1 MNEKITLQDIVNLL
15 CEKQGISPKEAETFV
30 RAMFDLI
37 EEALAN
43 EKYVKIKGL
52 GTFKLTEV
60 NSRESV
66 HVNTGERIEIQGHS
80 KVSFTPDT
88 SMKELINKPF
98 SHFETV
104 VLNEGV
110 ELEDTIVENETPEAT
125 EITETVV
132 AIEESV
138 MAHIED
144 VTPTEEPVID
154 EPIIETPT
162 TEEPIHEELVA
173 EEVIVEEV
181 VVEESI
187 IEQPN
192 MEESTQEE
200 PETIVEESHIEADA
214 PIIEESIIE
223 EVESQCP
230 VEETIIETTEIETP
244 EAKKETEE
252 EKPISIEEK
261 EEAPADL
268 LIPQDEEKNS
278 YRILWGVIIALVLII
293 LFGCYWLFMR
303 PDTSNNEA
311 VPTTSIPEEVVEPIV
326 VEEEEQVED
335 TLEIVQYVKL
345 SSEEL
350 RNERV
355 PSLADTLDYQII
367 GTKEEYTL
375 QKGETIIR
383 ASVKFFGTKK
393 YWPYIVK
400 HNMDTLKDP
409 DNIPAGAHIKI
420 PVLTPKK

>member
-15 CEKQGISPKEAETFV
+15 CEKQGIPQKESETFV
-30 RAMFDLI
+30 RTMFDLI
-37 EEALAN
+37 EEALTN

-110 ELEDTIVENETPEAT
+110 ELEDTVVEDVKTPE
-125 EITETVV
+125 TETT
-132 AIEESV
+132 V
-138 MAHIED
+138 M
-144 VTPTEEPVID
+144 
-154 EPIIETPT
+154 
-162 TEEPIHEELVA
+162 
-173 EEVIVEEV
+173 
-181 VVEESI
+181 
-187 IEQPN
+187 
-192 MEESTQEE
+192 MEESAKEK
-200 PETIVEESHIEADA
+200 PAVAP
-214 PIIEESIIE
+214 PIIEEPITEEPAIE
-223 EVESQCP
+223 QPAKEEPIVEDPELETP
-230 VEETIIETTEIETP
+230 VEETVIMETTDVETP
-244 EAKKETEE
+244 EMAEPTVEAEETP
-252 EKPISIEEK
+252 K
-261 EEAPADL
+261 AFV
-268 LIPQDEEKNS
+268 PQDKEKNS
-278 YRILWGVIIALVLII
+278 SRILWGIIVILILII
-293 LFGCYWLFMR
+293 LFGFYWLFMCS
-303 PDTSNNEA
+303 DASEIA
-311 VPTTSIPEEVVEPIV
+311 PTIPVQEEVTEPAPI
-326 VEEEEQVED
+326 EIKQPED
-335 TLEIVQYVKL
+335 TLKIVPYVEL
-345 SSEEL
+345 SAEEL

-383 ASVKFFGTKK
+383 ASVKYFGTKK

-400 HNMDTLKDP
+400 HNMDVLKDP

-420 PVLTPKK
+420 PVLKPKK

>member
-37 EEALAN
+37 EEALTN

-138 MAHIED
+138 MAPIED

-214 PIIEESIIE
+214 PIIEKSITE

-230 VEETIIETTEIETP
+230 VEETIETTEIETP
-244 EAKKETEE
+244 GAKEETEE
-252 EKPISIEEK
+252 KKPISIEEK
-261 EEAPADL
+261 EEAPACL
-268 LIPQDEEKNS
+268 LNPQDEEKNS

>member
-138 MAHIED
+138 MAPIED

-200 PETIVEESHIEADA
+200 SETIVEESHIEADT

-230 VEETIIETTEIETP
+230 VEETIETTEIETP
-244 EAKKETEE
+244 EAKEETEE

-268 LIPQDEEKNS
+268 LNPQDEEKNS

-293 LFGCYWLFMR
+293 LFGFYWLFMR

-311 VPTTSIPEEVVEPIV
+311 VTTTSIPEEVVEPIV
-326 VEEEEQVED
+326 VEEEKQVED

-420 PVLTPKK
+420 PKLVKKP

>member
-138 MAHIED
+138 MAPIED
-144 VTPTEEPVID
+144 VTPTKEPVFD
-154 EPIIETPT
+154 EPIIDTPT

-192 MEESTQEE
+192 IEESIQEE

-230 VEETIIETTEIETP
+230 VEETIVTTEIETP
-244 EAKKETEE
+244 EAKEETEE
-252 EKPISIEEK
+252 EKPISIDEK
-261 EEAPADL
+261 EEAPACL
-268 LIPQDEEKNS
+268 LNPQDEEKNS

-293 LFGCYWLFMR
+293 LFGFYWLFMR
-303 PDTSNNEA
+303 TDTSNEA
-311 VPTTSIPEEVVEPIV
+311 VPTIPIPEEVVEPIL
-326 VEEEEQVED
+326 VEEEQAED

>member
-138 MAHIED
+138 MDPIED

-173 EEVIVEEV
+173 EEVILEEV

-230 VEETIIETTEIETP
+230 VEETIVTTEIETL
-244 EAKKETEE
+244 EAKEETEE

-261 EEAPADL
+261 EEAPAD
-268 LIPQDEEKNS
+268 
-278 YRILWGVIIALVLII
+278 VL
-293 LFGCYWLFMR
+293 
-303 PDTSNNEA
+303 N
-311 VPTTSIPEEVVEPIV
+311 
-326 VEEEEQVED
+326 
-335 TLEIVQYVKL
+335 
-345 SSEEL
+345 
-350 RNERV
+350 
-355 PSLADTLDYQII
+355 
-367 GTKEEYTL
+367 
-375 QKGETIIR
+375 
-383 ASVKFFGTKK
+383 
-393 YWPYIVK
+393 
-400 HNMDTLKDP
+400 
-409 DNIPAGAHIKI
+409 
-420 PVLTPKK
+420 